1 MSGVRMAQVKVETAT
16 DRVTVQEAANRLG
29 VKDDAIRKR
38 IQRGTL
44 DHEKDLD
51 GRVYVFLDAT
61 QDKNHAMSQD
71 KNHHS
76 SKDLSQ
82 DEAEDTSQD
91 KLVGSLQDQIQ
102 YLRNVIEVKDRELE
116 SRTEELRRK
125 DMIIMSLTQHLPEIA
140 PASSPEDLGT
150 HDGLLRSPGKGENK
164 QPTED
169 AQVDLK
175 RSWWGRLF
183 RV

>member
-1 MSGVRMAQVKVETAT
+1 MSQVEVEAVG
-16 DRVTVQEAANRLG
+16 DRVTIQEAAYRLG

-44 DHEKDLD
+44 RYEKNED

-61 QDKNHAMSQD
+61 HATSQD

-76 SKDLSQ
+76 SKDVSE
-82 DEAEDTSQD
+82 DPAEDTSQD

-125 DMIIMSLTQHLPEIA
+125 DHIIMSLTQHMPEIA